1 MPKVTDYSAV
11 TRFDSGDVII
21 KDGTG
26 GTKKMTVANAAVE
39 FAGLVSA
46 INHRN
51 VYRGKKLGSSVT
63 AAQKTAIQ
71 NGTFDDLFIGDYW
84 VISGVTWVIA
94 DMDYF
99 YNCGDTAFTK
109 HHLVIVPDR
118 SLYDAQMNES
128 DVTTGGYVGSKMYT
142 ENLETAKTT
151 IKAAFGD
158 MVLTH
163 REYLTNAVTDGRPS
177 ACGWFDSTVELMNEI
192 MVYGTYVFAP
202 ANNGDNIP
210 KRFTVAK
217 QQLALFALNPRA
229 INNREKSWIWLRDVV
244 SSTCFANV
252 NGNGP
257 ANYYTASG
265 SSGVRPYVTIG

>member
-1 MPKVTDYSAV
+1 MV
-11 TRFDSGDVII
+11 
-21 KDGTG
+21 
-26 GTKKMTVANAAVE
+26 
-39 FAGLVSA
+39 
-46 INHRN
+46 
-51 VYRGKKLGSSVT
+51 
-63 AAQKTAIQ
+63 
-71 NGTFDDLFIGDYW
+71 GDYW

-109 HHLVIVPDR
+109 HHLIIVPDR

-177 ACGWFDSTVELMNEI
+177 ACGWFDSTVELMNESREQYPMI
-192 MVYGTYVFAP
+192 SNSTFNLYNELTAVT
-202 ANNGDNIP
+202 DR
-210 KRFTVAK
+210 KSTR
-217 QQLALFALNPRA
+217 LN
-229 INNREKSWIWLRDVV
+229 
-244 SSTCFANV
+244 SSH
-252 NGNGP
+252 
-257 ANYYTASG
+257 
-265 SSGVRPYVTIG
+265 